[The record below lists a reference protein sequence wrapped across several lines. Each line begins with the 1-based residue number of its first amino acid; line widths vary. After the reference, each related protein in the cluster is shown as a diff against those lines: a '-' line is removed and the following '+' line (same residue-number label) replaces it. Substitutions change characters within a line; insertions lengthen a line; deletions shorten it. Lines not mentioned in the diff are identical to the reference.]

1 MNKKKLVRQC
11 ISCRKQ
17 LSREEFVR
25 ITRTYNLATGLD
37 KVVINPTKHQ
47 FGRSAYVCKSDS
59 CIRLALKGEKKGKK
73 IEKML
78 KISTKNLEEITPEL
92 EKYMGVAV

>member
-78 KISTKNLEEITPEL
+78 KILLNPNRVPPKKNLKLSP
-92 EKYMGVAV
+92 YDF